1 MSVRNY
7 VREETTWGEW
17 KKSNGLVIPTEFAK
31 EAESRKATA
40 DTKIVAYKEVTPFG
54 TFTLVISWLESVGR

>member
-17 KKSNGLVIPTEFAK
+17 KKLQGVNIYDEFHR
-31 EAESRKATA
+31 EADSRNATD
-40 DTKIVAYKEVTPFG
+40 DTKIIAYKEVTPFG